1 MPKAGFIVARVS
13 FLVLAASM
21 LGVAMLAAPASGQA
35 NTCSPTTKC
44 FFAVNSVV
52 PSNPTAGASNS
63 FTFMIQNEASPQ
75 RLGAVQISAPSGF
88 MITGASIA
96 SGAPGGTASSTSSSA
111 QFVNLSLAPSGIAML
126 TVTATVSCGTGSYQW
141 PPPAGKQSNNFNGSG
156 NDFQLDSQSVPNL
169 SGTATGSCA
178 QPPACTATTKCFFGV
193 SVSPGAG
200 TTPPSHPT
208 AGASNSF
215 TFTIQNEA
223 SPQQLGSVQ
232 ISAPTGFMI
241 TGASIASGASG
252 TASFTSS
259 SALFQ
264 NLSLAPSS
272 TATLTVTATVS
283 CGSGSYTW
291 PIAAQQ
297 SNNFNGSGNDFQID
311 PQSVPNLSGTATG
324 SCTQSTSKT
333 CPPGSSSCSVTQSSP
348 TTDDAVTVMT
358 SAPLPTGDFITAGI
372 EDPTIVNYS
381 CPTYTASPDVFT
393 FGVFDA
399 QGVPQSTIVLT
410 VTVRIDKSVVN
421 MSGHPGAS
429 SWQICYASTTPF
441 RTNAVP
447 GTYTASTDP
456 GAATIGG
463 VPVNTGLLLGCPATQ
478 GTSPCVQSQ
487 NKNMAGD
494 VLVKF
499 LASGDPYGHT

>member
-1 MPKAGFIVARVS
+1 MPKAGFIVARFS

-21 LGVAMLAAPASGQA
+21 LGVAMLAAPAAGQPVSCAPPSG
-35 NTCSPTTKC
+35 KC
-44 FFAVNSVV
+44 FAVTVS
-52 PSNPTAGASNS
+52 PSSSTAGANTS
-63 FTFMIQNEASPQ
+63 FAFVITNEAS
-75 RLGAVQISAPSGF
+75 
-88 MITGASIA
+88 T
-96 SGAPGGTASSTSSSA
+96 
-111 QFVNLSLAPSGIAML
+111 
-126 TVTATVSCGTGSYQW
+126 
-141 PPPAGKQSNNFNGSG
+141 
-156 NDFQLDSQSVPNL
+156 
-169 SGTATGSCA
+169 
-178 QPPACTATTKCFFGV
+178 
-193 SVSPGAG
+193 
-200 TTPPSHPT
+200 
-208 AGASNSF
+208 
-215 TFTIQNEA
+215 
-223 SPQQLGSVQ
+223 QQLGSVQ
-232 ISAPTGFMI
+232 ISAPAGFAI
-241 TGASIASGASG
+241 TGASVASG

-410 VTVRIDKSVVN
+410 VTVRIDKEKVLA
-421 MSGHPGAS
+421 SGHPGAS
-429 SWQICYASTTPF
+429 SWQICYASTTAF
-441 RTNAVP
+441 DKNAVP
-447 GTYTASTDP
+447 GTYTSSTSP
-456 GAATIGG
+456 NPPMIGG
-463 VPVNTGLLLGCPATQ
+463 VPFNTGLLLGCPATN
-478 GTSPCVQSQ
+478 GMSPCVQSQ
-487 NKNMAGD
+487 NKNMSGD
-494 VLVKF
+494 VIVQF

>member
-13 FLVLAASM
+13 FLVLAAST
-21 LGVAMLAAPASGQA
+21 LGVAMLAAPAAGQT
-35 NTCSPTTKC
+35 NTCSSTTKC
-44 FFAVNSVV
+44 FFAVSVSPGPGTKP

-63 FTFMIQNEASPQ
+63 FM
-75 RLGAVQISAPSGF
+75 
-88 MITGASIA
+88 
-96 SGAPGGTASSTSSSA
+96 
-111 QFVNLSLAPSGIAML
+111 
-126 TVTATVSCGTGSYQW
+126 
-141 PPPAGKQSNNFNGSG
+141 
-156 NDFQLDSQSVPNL
+156 
-169 SGTATGSCA
+169 
-178 QPPACTATTKCFFGV
+178 
-193 SVSPGAG
+193 
-200 TTPPSHPT
+200 
-208 AGASNSF
+208 
-215 TFTIQNEA
+215 FTIQNEA
-223 SPQQLGSVQ
+223 SPQQLGAVQ

-241 TGASIASGASG
+241 TGASIAPGASG

-410 VTVRIDKSVVN
+410 VTVRIDKEKVLA
-421 MSGHPGAS
+421 SGHPGAS
-429 SWQICYASTTPF
+429 SWQICYASTTAF
-441 RTNAVP
+441 DKNAVP
-447 GTYTASTDP
+447 GTYTSSTSP
-456 GAATIGG
+456 NPPMIGG
-463 VPVNTGLLLGCPATQ
+463 VPFNTGLLLGCPATN
-478 GTSPCVQSQ
+478 GMSPCVQSQ
-487 NKNMAGD
+487 NKNMSGD
-494 VLVKF
+494 VIVQF